1 MTDWKRPGDGDI
13 EIAAAAVESG
23 AATAVGERSGAGEEL
38 VEDGDRIDVAESDEV
53 VRSKTRA
60 RPSNVTV
67 LLGVIVVVVVAQ
79 AVISWLSFDV
89 TRQLRDQSVI
99 ASGLQRCLIQAQ
111 LNENTS
117 TDPSGAAYKTAVQR
131 CLNR

>member
-13 EIAAAAVESG
+13 EIAAPAVESG

>member
-38 VEDGDRIDVAESDEV
+38 VEDGGRIDVAESDKV
-53 VRSKTRA
+53 VRTKTRT

-67 LLGVIVVVVVAQ
+67 LLGVIVAVVVAQ
-79 AVISWLSFDV
+79 AIISWLSFDV
-89 TRQLRDQSVI
+89 TRQLRDQAVI
-99 ASGLQRCLIQAQ
+99 AGGLQRCLIQAQ

-131 CLNR
+131 CLNK